1 MFSEHFNKIYRMYNK
16 ATAFTQTN
24 FRRLLNL
31 NEGTGTLLMEGI
43 ARIWCVS
50 FSLEIAPSEIANKQF
65 V

>member
-1 MFSEHFNKIYRMYNK
+1 MYNK

-31 NEGTGTLLMEGI
+31 NEGTGTLLTEGI

-50 FSLEIAPSEIANKQF
+50 FSLEIAPSEIVNKQF